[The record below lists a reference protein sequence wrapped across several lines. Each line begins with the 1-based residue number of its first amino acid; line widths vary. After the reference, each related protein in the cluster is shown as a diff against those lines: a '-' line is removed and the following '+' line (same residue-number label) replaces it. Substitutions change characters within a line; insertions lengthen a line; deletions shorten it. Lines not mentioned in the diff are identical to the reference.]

1 MSEATPR
8 CALEYNLQCMAGS
21 DLLKERGNR
30 ILEQVDLRGVEFLI
44 EIDLDDRELDEL
56 FQNLQ
61 KVAFFASERSIRACL
76 TVASVHAA
84 NRARPGDSSFIDLF
98 FERLGKPRDD
108 RLWNDL
114 YGPAIERCL
123 CEMFEDSPRAGP
135 YRFVGA
141 VYRHSGVPMHGI
153 ASFAS
158 LLQRLTTTYGYQFT
172 RHEYD
177 SCSGATPTGLASE
190 FLNSEVGYE
199 YTLQTARVLQQIR
212 SGLVPETNE
221 VPGYPKGFWNAV
233 LERIQSAHLPRQRP
247 RRVALPKLAI
257 DLDRWS
263 FGIRVPPSAIR
274 IGVKCGLR
282 RVTSEWDPI
291 SSGEEVYRVGT
302 TTWRLPWSPSDGCP
316 AVFSTSDGSFVGSS
330 DVVTVPPGEYILV
343 QRWDLLPA
351 DELIREDIGY
361 CDWSG
366 NPPLRAWRIQV
377 PVGFR
382 GSTVAAES
390 DSVPSIVFSDGHHAD
405 AFGPSVF
412 LDSLPDLVVHNWSP
426 EAERLFAICLEDETG
441 TTALPLPDAEGHVK
455 LRAPCPAEGFIR
467 VIPKGRSRKPVDE
480 FPCLPFTVIPSAI
493 RILGPRQLTSIDSEC
508 AISAQLPD
516 GWSITWDRLTQS
528 STNHWTVPPQTWVVD
543 GNLSFRG
550 ISVRVSW
557 RVPRI
562 DVRLRTRYDLPNVIW
577 RDWFDMG
584 ATVDLHAPPQTRFS
598 LHLQSA
604 NRDMIVQELD
614 PVPANGIQ
622 TIRCVALRDALNEQT
637 APAVELR
644 LVTESGAFR
653 TNVYWVNDVA
663 TLFAALDCP
672 DSQRFIEAIPGLG
685 PCLATIGS
693 MRRRAL
699 QECSLDLAL
708 RDTPLRRT
716 ICECGVL
723 AGSLDGTRVEPS
735 EREMTRYASENLAK
749 LAAWY
754 REAKVVIGRPR
765 EAGSA
770 RDAFPGGI
778 ETIPFQRWRDAVA
791 QLLGRLQKVSNL
803 PTLIAEWRDE
813 VRQHGAGSTVS
824 LIRQRPNG
832 EALTQGAMKYL
843 HSFEAPSETQRRL
856 ALQGAAKLMREA
868 ENSPEE
874 LIRELATALWWLTLY
889 RIGIRPTD
897 RQPVL
902 AAWLAPAEATL
913 RRLSG
918 LSGEAAAANN
928 GGLHLRDI
936 SPADEDKEFEVSED
950 G

>member
-1 MSEATPR
+1 
-8 CALEYNLQCMAGS
+8 
-21 DLLKERGNR
+21 
-30 ILEQVDLRGVEFLI
+30 LEQVDARRVEFLI
-44 EIDLDDRELDEL
+44 EIDLADHELDEL

-61 KVAFFASERSIRACL
+61 KVAFFATEPTTRACL
-76 TVASVHAA
+76 AVAAVHAA
-84 NRARPGDSSFIDLF
+84 NRARPGDSSFINLF
-98 FERLGKPRDD
+98 FERLERRRDD
-108 RLWNDL
+108 RLWNEV

-123 CEMFEDSPRAGP
+123 YETFQDSPRIGP

-141 VYRHSGVPMHGI
+141 VYRHSGIPMHAIG
-153 ASFAS
+153 SFAS
-158 LLQRLTTTYGYQFT
+158 LLQRLTTNYGYQFT

-177 SCSGATPTGLASE
+177 SCCEATVTGLASE
-190 FLNSEVGYE
+190 FLSSEVGYE
-199 YTLQTARVLQQIR
+199 YTLDTARVLQQIR
-212 SGLVPETNE
+212 SGLVPETTE

-233 LERIQSAHLPRQRP
+233 IARTQSAHLPRQRSS
-247 RRVALPKLAI
+247 RVALPKLAI

-263 FGIRVPPSAIR
+263 FGIRIPPSAIR

-291 SSGEEVYRVGT
+291 SPGEEVYRVGT
-302 TTWRLPWSPSDGCP
+302 TTWRLPWSPSDACP
-316 AVFSTSDGSFVGSS
+316 AVFSTGDGSFVGSS
-330 DVVTVPPGEYILV
+330 DVVTIPPGEYILV
-343 QRWDLLPA
+343 QRWDLLPDA
-351 DELIREDIGY
+351 EIIREDIGY
-361 CDWSG
+361 CDWGG
-366 NPPLRAWRIQV
+366 NPPLRAWRIHV
-377 PVGFR
+377 PVGYC
-382 GSTVAAES
+382 GPTVAAAS
-390 DSVPSIVFSDGHHAD
+390 DSEPSIVFSDGHHAD

-412 LDSLPDLVVHNWSP
+412 LDSLPDLVVYNWSA

-441 TTALPLPDAEGHVK
+441 TTVFRSPDADGHVK
-455 LRAPCPAEGFIR
+455 LRAPCPGEGVIR
-467 VIPKGRSRKPVDE
+467 VVPKGRSRKPVDE
-480 FPCLPFTVIPSAI
+480 FPCLPFSVIPSTI

-508 AISAQLPD
+508 AISARLPD
-516 GWSITWDRLTQS
+516 GWSVTWDGLTQS

-543 GNLSFRG
+543 GNLSYRG

-577 RDWFDMG
+577 RDGFDMG
-584 ATVDLHAPPQTRFS
+584 AAVDLQAPPQTRFS

-604 NRDMIVQELD
+604 NRDTIIQDLD

-637 APAVELR
+637 APALELR
-644 LVTESGAFR
+644 LITESGTFR

-663 TLFAALDCP
+663 TLFAGLDSP
-672 DSQRFIEAIPGLG
+672 DSQRFLEAIPGLG
-685 PCLATIGS
+685 PCLATIGA
-693 MRRRAL
+693 MGRRAL
-699 QECSLDLAL
+699 QECSFDLAL
-708 RDTPLRRT
+708 RDTPLRQT

-723 AGSLDGTRVEPS
+723 AANLDGTRVEPP
-735 EREMTRYASENLAK
+735 EREMTRYASAAVVK

-754 REAKVVIGRPR
+754 RDSRVAIGRPQD
-765 EAGSA
+765 AGSA

-778 ETIPFQRWRDAVA
+778 ETIPFQRWRDAVS
-791 QLLGRLQKVSNL
+791 QLLGRLQSVSNL

-813 VRQHGAGSTVS
+813 VRRHGAGSTVS
-824 LIRQRPNG
+824 LIRQRPDG

-843 HSFEAPSETQRRL
+843 RSFEAPSETQRLL

-868 ENSPEE
+868 EDSPEE
-874 LIRELATALWWLTLY
+874 LIRELATALWWLIIY
-889 RIGIRPTD
+889 RVGVRPID

-918 LSGEAAAANN
+918 SPGEVTAASD

-936 SPADEDKEFEVSED
+936 SPAEDDEKLEVSENA
-950 G
+950 